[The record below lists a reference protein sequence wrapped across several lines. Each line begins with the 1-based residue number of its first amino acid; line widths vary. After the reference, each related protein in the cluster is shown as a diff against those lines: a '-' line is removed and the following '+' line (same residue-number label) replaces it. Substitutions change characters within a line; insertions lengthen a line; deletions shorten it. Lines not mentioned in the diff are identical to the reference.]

1 VDHRP
6 RKRFGQHFLHE
17 ESVIR
22 RIIEAIDPRPGE
34 RLVEIGPGLGALTAA
49 LLARCDSLDVVELDR
64 NLAARLA
71 HGEWARQSRLRV
83 HTADALRFDF
93 AALAGLGE
101 RLRVVG
107 NLPYNIS
114 TPLLFHLL
122 AHVDALRDIHVMLQ
136 KEVVDRLAASPGG
149 KAYGRL
155 SVMVQY
161 RCVVEKLFHVG
172 PGAFTPPPKVESA
185 VVRLVPTP
193 SPVVEI
199 TNVSVFE
206 ETVRRAFSHRRKT
219 LRNTL
224 KGLLEPADIEAAG
237 VDPAARAGTL
247 DLAQFAALS
256 NAVHARRSGL
266 GQAASGT
273 THSRAT

>member
-1 VDHRP
+1 MDHRP

-17 ESVIR
+17 QGVIR
-22 RIIEAIDPRPGE
+22 RIVEAIDPRPGE

-49 LLARCDSLDVVELDR
+49 LLARCGSLDVVELDR
-64 NLAARLA
+64 DLAARLA
-71 HGEWARQSRLRV
+71 HCEWAREGRLRV
-83 HTADALRFDF
+83 YPADALRFDF
-93 AALAGLGE
+93 AALAGPGE

-107 NLPYNIS
+107 NLPYNVS

-122 AHVDALRDIHVMLQ
+122 AQIDALRDIHVMLQ
-136 KEVVDRLAASPGG
+136 KEVVDRLAASPGD

-161 RCVVEKLFHVG
+161 RCVVQKLFNVG
-172 PGAFTPPPKVESA
+172 PGAFSPPPKVESA

-193 SPVVEI
+193 SPAVEI
-199 TNVSVFE
+199 TNVSAFE
-206 ETVRRAFSHRRKT
+206 DTVRRAFSHRRKT

-224 KGLLEPADIEAAG
+224 KGLLEPADIEATG
-237 VDPAARAGTL
+237 IDPTARPGTL

-256 NAVHARRSGL
+256 NAVAARRAGR
-266 GQAASGT
+266 G
-273 THSRAT
+273 